1 MDGGAWWATV
11 HRISKSQPQLSD
23 FTFTFSF
30 IERLGVEIGTAVRG
44 GAFRAEI

>member
-1 MDGGAWWATV
+1 MNGGAWWATV
-11 HRISKSQPQLSD
+11 HRVAQPRLSD

-44 GAFRAEI
+44 GAFRAGI

>member
-1 MDGGAWWATV
+1 MNGGAWWATV
-11 HRISKSQPQLSD
+11 RRVAQPRLND

-44 GAFRAEI
+44 GAFRAGI

>member
-1 MDGGAWWATV
+1 MGYSPQGLKESATTERL
-11 HRISKSQPQLSD
+11 H
-23 FTFTFSF
+23 FHFSF